1 MSTSESIA
9 NEDAKDLK
17 VELGRDSQMAADEK
31 PTIGEVEDDEVFHSG
46 PGQADFR
53 ALGWYCSIPFT
64 RSFTGLLTSSRYL
77 AGRMSADTPEICRM
91 RTAIIL
97 MKLCFATGVLAI
109 PSAFEEVGYGPGI
122 ILLFVWGAMC
132 TCKPA
137 AKPPPSNSI
146 EMYYKG

>member
-1 MSTSESIA
+1 MT
-9 NEDAKDLK
+9 
-17 VELGRDSQMAADEK
+17 
-31 PTIGEVEDDEVFHSG
+31 
-46 PGQADFR
+46 
-53 ALGWYCSIPFT
+53 
-64 RSFTGLLTSSRYL
+64 
-77 AGRMSADTPEICRM
+77 DTPEICRM

-137 AKPPPSNSI
+137 AKPTPPPLTPLKCITKADWISVRLCSHNVSVPHETSRSPQHRRRCGSRGRSDCTGGRFRLVLVNLGVSLVQPKSLI
-146 EMYYKG
+146 TYATRIIYKKLI